1 MRFEVRV
8 EHVPWKPVTRADLGP
23 APSVTRVS
31 VGPGNAHVRV
41 AVQASQDRQGHTRPA
56 LYEDPIPVDFP
67 DLTAPKKHQVGQ
79 DQHGGGTRG
88 KSGMQSPASSWG
100 EELGQAVLDA
110 RPLHELL
117 DAVLHGDPQ
126 PVEGGPAPQVVV
138 PAVPE
143 AHKRER
149 HRSGEEGPQQAML

>member
-56 LYEDPIPVDFP
+56 KLCWMRGLCTSFWTPFSTVTPSQLRV
-67 DLTAPKKHQVGQ
+67 A
-79 DQHGGGTRG
+79 QH
-88 KSGMQSPASSWG
+88 
-100 EELGQAVLDA
+100 
-110 RPLHELL
+110 
-117 DAVLHGDPQ
+117 
-126 PVEGGPAPQVVV
+126 
-138 PAVPE
+138 
-143 AHKRER
+143 
-149 HRSGEEGPQQAML
+149 HR